1 MQNLQICRVK
11 VVSEFSVEDCNTMD
25 DMSDINVITK
35 NMENIKLD
43 IEPVIENTV
52 VENPI
57 IDNDHYISII
67 ILYTDSLYNDID
79 KLDKTYFISNSVLCI
94 NNHIIPTYS
103 IEYES
108 GFKFKKFTREKVIDE
123 FGFKNKDI
131 LGIKSI
137 GTHNNFHNYLVLL
150 NKNKRLNKYKNS
162 NIAHKSTEY
171 TWHTS
176 LELYQ
181 PNRVNP
187 KQEEIYI
194 DISFRDNN
202 KKLVDISEKNIIKY
216 DSIYR
221 SLIAII

>member
-1 MQNLQICRVK
+1 MQNLQICRVR
-11 VVSEFSVEDCNTMD
+11 VVSEFSVEDCNTM
-25 DMSDINVITK
+25 SDISLITK
-35 NMENIKLD
+35 DIENIKLD
-43 IEPVIENTV
+43 IEPVE
-52 VENPI
+52 ENPVI
-57 IDNDHYISII
+57 NKDHFISIV
-67 ILYTDSLYNDID
+67 ILYTDSLYNNID

-94 NNHIIPTYS
+94 NNKTIPTYS
-103 IEYES
+103 IKYES
-108 GFKFKKFTREKVIDE
+108 GFKFKKFAREKVINE

-131 LGIKSI
+131 LGIKNMS
-137 GTHNNFHNYLVLL
+137 THNNFHNYLVLL

-162 NIAHKSTEY
+162 NISPKSMEY

-176 LELYQ
+176 LEIYQ
-181 PNRVNP
+181 PSKVNP

-202 KKLVDISEKNIIKY
+202 KRLVDISEKNIVKY